1 MDMKAVVECLRMLA
15 FLVALALVLTNVLSL
30 TR

>member
-1 MDMKAVVECLRMLA
+1 MRTVFECLRMLA
-15 FLVALALVLTNVLSL
+15 FVVALAVVLTSVLSL

>member
-1 MDMKAVVECLRMLA
+1 MRMVFECLRMLA
-15 FLVALALVLTNVLSL
+15 FLAVLAFVLTSVLSL